1 MSNSSRPLGRRELL
15 RVGVGTA
22 ATAAAV
28 AQPVYAQE
36 NASENTTAENATAE
50 NATAE
55 NTTAENATAENAT
68 AENATAEGAE
78 AEGAAAEGAEAE
90 ESTEASAET
99 DGDSVG
105 VLPVFAG
112 VLALG
117 LLSPLIF
124 AVVMKFVY
132 ADDATQETTEYRP

>member
-36 NASENTTAENATAE
+36 NASENETENAS
-50 NATAE
+50 
-55 NTTAENATAENAT
+55 AENATAENAT
-68 AENATAEGAE
+68 AENATAEGE
-78 AEGAAAEGAEAE
+78 ETGGGAAEGAEAE
-90 ESTEASAET
+90 ESAEEPAET

-112 VLALG
+112 ILALG
-117 LLSPLIF
+117 LLSPLLF

-132 ADDATQETTEYRP
+132 ADDATQETNEYRP